1 MSQEESLDMLLFA
14 GLAIALAAFGFVAV
28 LEGWRQ
34 WSDDRR
40 IRKHLRN

>member
-1 MSQEESLDMLLFA
+1 MPKEDWLDMLLFA
-14 GLAIALAAFGFVAV
+14 GLAIALAAFGFVAA